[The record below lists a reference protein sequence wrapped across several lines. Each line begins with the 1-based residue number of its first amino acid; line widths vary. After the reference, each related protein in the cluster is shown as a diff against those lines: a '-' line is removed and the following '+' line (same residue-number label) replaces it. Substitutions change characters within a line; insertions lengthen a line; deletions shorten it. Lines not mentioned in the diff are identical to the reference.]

1 MLNRS
6 IHGARQEGSL
16 WGGKMRHKNIAIM
29 INLFIFVILQIWP
42 TFAVQEGKAASSLIV
57 EYQKDELVLQAQ
69 ETPLGDILDE
79 INKVCLME
87 IFGLED
93 REDEQITFSFKG
105 VIDEGLK
112 RFLKHLGEGN
122 YSFEFADEK
131 LKRVV
136 LSGEKTVS
144 SSIPARKDRM
154 VIQNKAITSVEIQS
168 IEEGS
173 QAEIVG
179 LIEGDLII
187 EYDGIEIIA
196 VRQLKKEV
204 QEKADKEKIE
214 IKVKRGE
221 EVIPF
226 VIKGGIIGV
235 HIRTIKK
242 SEDEDDGFE

>member
-79 INKVCLME
+79 IEKVCLLE
-87 IFGLED
+87 IFGLEG
-93 REDEQITFSFKG
+93 RGDEQITFSFKG

-112 RFLKHLGEGN
+112 QFLKHLDEVN
-122 YSFEFADEK
+122 YSFEFANEN

-144 SSIPARKDRM
+144 SSIPARKDRV
-154 VIQNKAITSVEIQS
+154 VIQDKAISLVEIQS
-168 IEEGS
+168 IEEGY
-173 QAEIVG
+173 QAETVG
-179 LIEGDLII
+179 LFEGDLII
-187 EYDGIEIIA
+187 EYDGIKITD
-196 VRQLKKEV
+196 VKQLKKEV
-204 QEKADKEKIE
+204 QEKKDKEKIE
-214 IKVKRGE
+214 MKVKRDE
-221 EVIPF
+221 EIIPF
-226 VIKGGIIGV
+226 VLKGGIIGV
-235 HIRTIKK
+235 HVRTIKE
-242 SEDEDDGFE
+242 SEDDGFE